1 MIEPPDS
8 TRPVGPPAGG
18 FAWAPAPWG
27 AVLTSTALAGVFDH
41 FFTTRQLRF
50 RGREQESR
58 DWAAVADAL
67 GVRVDHLLRPRQ
79 VHGTAVVI
87 KRRGDE
93 ISRWTTERP
102 RADIILTDDPA
113 VAVAVQVADCVPVL
127 IADRRTGAVAA
138 VHAGWRGTA
147 ARVAQ
152 MAVRAL
158 GEAFGSRPADL
169 VAALGPGIGPCCYEV
184 GSELLDVFA
193 AAGHPPA
200 DRDRWFVRSED
211 GRVRFD
217 VPLAN
222 RDQLASAGL
231 TPGAIHVAGLC
242 TASHPELFY
251 SYRREGQGTGRIV
264 GVIKPRS
271 V

>member
-1 MIEPPDS
+1 MPLPD
-8 TRPVGPPAGG
+8 G
-18 FAWAPAPWG
+18 FAWASARWG
-27 AVLTSTALAGVFDH
+27 PVLTSTALSPVFHH

-50 RGREQESR
+50 RGGEEGPR
-58 DWAAVADAL
+58 DWARVADEL
-67 GVRVDHLLRPRQ
+67 GVHPDRLLRPRQ
-79 VHGTAVVI
+79 VHGTSIVI
-87 KRRGDE
+87 KRRDDE
-93 ISRWTTERP
+93 TSGWETGRP
-102 RADIILTDDPA
+102 RADIILTDDPT

-147 ARVAQ
+147 RRVVEV
-152 MAVRAL
+152 AVRAL
-158 GEAFGSRPADL
+158 GEAFRSRPSDL
-169 VAALGPGIGPCCYEV
+169 AAALGPAIGPCCYEV

-200 DRDRWFVRSED
+200 ERNRWFARSED
-211 GRVRFD
+211 GRVRLD

-222 RDQLASAGL
+222 RDQLLAAGL
-231 TPGAIHVAGLC
+231 APDAIHVAGLC

-264 GVIKPRS
+264 GVIKARGA
-271 V
+271 

>member
-1 MIEPPDS
+1 
-8 TRPVGPPAGG
+8 
-18 FAWAPAPWG
+18 
-27 AVLTSTALAGVFDH
+27 LAGVSDH

-50 RGREQESR
+50 RGREQEPR
-58 DWAAVADAL
+58 DWAAVAGAL
-67 GVRVDHLLRPRQ
+67 GVLPDHLLRPRQ
-79 VHGTAVVI
+79 VHGTAIVI
-87 KRRGDE
+87 TRRGDE
-93 ISRWTTERP
+93 IPRWGAERPRP

-127 IADRRTGAVAA
+127 IADRRSAAVAA

-147 ARVAQ
+147 ARVAHI
-152 MAVRAL
+152 AVRAL
-158 GEAFGSRPADL
+158 DEAFGSRPADL

-200 DRDRWFVRSED
+200 DRGRWFVRAED
-211 GRVRFD
+211 GTVRLD

-222 RDQLASAGL
+222 RDQLVSAGL
-231 TPGAIHVAGLC
+231 PPGAIHIAGLC

-271 V
+271 A